1 VKGVVVLP
9 ANVREQGAR
18 ALLHFPERGLI
29 QDLGDVSE
37 AGFEVIEDGLPA
49 DRLVALGA
57 GQKPFRQNLRVTEQR
72 AA

>member
-1 VKGVVVLP
+1 VKRVVILL

-18 ALLHFPERGLI
+18 ALLHLPERGLS

-49 DRLVALGA
+49 DRLVAWGA
-57 GQKPFRQNLRVTEQR
+57 TQKPLRQNLRVTEER